1 MRKNHHQFLV
11 IHFWMTDA
19 ILELLKIR
27 DGSGRST
34 TRRTQREVR
43 DEKKKCLL
51 LVRSAN
57 AGGAT
62 SVWRRHGNCELS
74 PLYGRQK
81 KISKESI
88 AGTRDRSKLRLR
100 EIVERFSKQAPK
112 EEKLMGY
119 NLWEPKL
126 QEEE

>member
-1 MRKNHHQFLV
+1 MLFLNYSKYAMGAGEVQQEGRKERCEMRKKNVCCLFGARMPV
-11 IHFWMTDA
+11 A
-19 ILELLKIR
+19 PR
-27 DGSGRST
+27 ASGDDTETVSYLSCMV
-34 TRRTQREVR
+34 VR
-43 DEKKKCLL
+43 
-51 LVRSAN
+51 
-57 AGGAT
+57 
-62 SVWRRHGNCELS
+62 
-74 PLYGRQK
+74 K